1 METQIE
7 IKNEEET
14 GKLKFCINCKY
25 YCPRNYSVRRV
36 YDVFGCSNSIVSP
49 QKMDLVIGKLTERYT
64 DCRIERG
71 GSAPC
76 GISGLLY
83 EEE

>member
-1 METQIE
+1 LETQIE

-14 GKLKFCINCKY
+14 GKLKFCINCK
-25 YCPRNYSVRRV
+25 YSVRRV